1 MYLHI
6 KCIHLVILRKFFLMQ
21 LIFHADDYGI
31 TVSQSKRILQ
41 CCNTNSANAN
51 ANQSSSASTSICES
65 QQGQQSQQAQQTQH
79 FGLLNSLSMFAN
91 SPHFDECADLLENK
105 LGQTGSTTG
114 STNISN
120 NKSKHLHIGLHI
132 NLVEGHCVADPH
144 NVPLLVDEN
153 GMFCLGFM
161 GLLKNSNSKNRAEL
175 QHQIEIEID
184 AQLAKITSRFEQ
196 MRDALRIDSHQ
207 HTHAIPVV
215 FDALLSSI
223 ARSGCSLKYMR
234 VPVESLA
241 PFASPSI
248 FKRIRP
254 VNLAKRALLGHLWKQ
269 NIKAHPNVPYAHP
282 TAAFCGVLFSGE
294 MSASN
299 VEAAFSRLVDDTN
312 TRNLDLELLFHPGI
326 VDSPDECLNPTL
338 QGFMDFS
345 TSTNRE
351 LEAQALKSFELAY
364 QNDLPLLIPK
374 NKQEFISK

>member
-1 MYLHI
+1 MHTSTYKMHTPRII
-6 KCIHLVILRKFFLMQ
+6 KKVFLMQ

-31 TVSQSKRILQ
+31 TVSQSRRILQ

-51 ANQSSSASTSICES
+51 QGSSTSTSICES
-65 QQGQQSQQAQQTQH
+65 QQTQQMQHTQH

-105 LGQTGSTTG
+105 LKQASTTNTTG
-114 STNISN
+114 NTSSTN
-120 NKSKHLHIGLHI
+120 SKYLHIGLHI

-144 NVPLLVDEN
+144 DVPLLVDKN
-153 GMFCLGFM
+153 GMFCLGFI

-175 QHQIEIEID
+175 QRQIEVEID

-196 MRDALRIDSHQ
+196 MRNALRIDSHQ

-215 FDALLSSI
+215 FDALLASI
-223 ARSGCSLKYMR
+223 DRSGCNLEYMR
-234 VPVESLA
+234 IPVERLA

-269 NIKAHPNVPYAHP
+269 NIKAHPDVPYVDP

-299 VEAAFSRLVDDTN
+299 VEASFSRLVADAN
-312 TRNLDLELLFHPGI
+312 TRNIDLELLFHPGI

-338 QGFMDFS
+338 QGFVDFS
-345 TSTNRE
+345 TSANRE

-364 QNDLPLLIPK
+364 QNNLPLLIPK
-374 NKQEFISK
+374 NKQEFI